1 MNDQCDD
8 NDPPSGFSDLMIEIQ
23 VMLDMGL
30 KQDDIHKIKQI
41 LNEAQTKIS
50 DLDMEHEKEIDWW
63 INRTKNEQRLN

>member
-8 NDPPSGFSDLMIEIQ
+8 NDQPSGFSDLMIDIQ
-23 VMLDMGL
+23 VMLDIGL

-63 INRTKNEQRLN
+63 INKTKNEQRLN

>member
-8 NDPPSGFSDLMIEIQ
+8 NDPPSGYLDLMIDIQ
-23 VMLDMGL
+23 VMLDIGL

-41 LNEAQTKIS
+41 LNGVQTKIS

-63 INRTKNEQRLN
+63 INKTKNEQRSN